1 MRRLLWC
8 ARFEE
13 QDAVS
18 MVLTYGTD
26 GDAFK
31 DIKQS
36 LDEVLSLALANSL
49 SKVSGKKI
57 APSVQ
62 KNLKHPVSHKTEV
75 NVHVHC

>member
-1 MRRLLWC
+1 MLRLLRS

-49 SKVSGKKI
+49 SKVRGK
-57 APSVQ
+57 
-62 KNLKHPVSHKTEV
+62 
-75 NVHVHC
+75 